1 MTKGFKW
8 LLPIAGL
15 GIITLGVITMVRPL
29 AGIVA
34 LAIFFGIGMLASGIS
49 EIASYC
55 GQEKG
60 NRSGMMLASGIL
72 STLVGIWVVFRGGT
86 YAVAVIMPY
95 IFATWVMAS
104 GITRIA
110 DAVTRKSEHDG
121 IKGWQLALG
130 ILATLLGFS
139 LMFNPLFSTAMV
151 SFTMAFT
158 LIAHGVGTIELFF
171 RIRKMEKEM

>member
-1 MTKGFKW
+1 MTKNFKW

-15 GIITLGVITMVRPL
+15 LVIVLGFLTMFRPL

-34 LAIFFGIGMLASGIS
+34 LALFFGIAMLVSGVS

-86 YAVAVIMPY
+86 YAVVVIMPY
-95 IFATWVMAS
+95 IFAAWVMAS
-104 GITRIA
+104 GIMRIA
-110 DAVTRKSEHDG
+110 DSVTRKSEYDR
-121 IKGWQLALG
+121 IKGWELAFG
-130 ILATLLGFS
+130 ILSTLLGFS
-139 LMFNPLFSTAMV
+139 LMFNPLFSAAMV
-151 SFTMAFT
+151 SLVMAFT
-158 LIAHGVGTIELFF
+158 MIAHGIGTIELFF
-171 RIRKMEKEM
+171 RLRNTES

>member
-1 MTKGFKW
+1 MSKSFKW

-15 GIITLGVITMVRPL
+15 FIIVLGFMTMFRPL
-29 AGIVA
+29 AGIVVLA
-34 LAIFFGIGMLASGIS
+34 LFFGLSMLVSGIS

-72 STLVGIWVVFRGGT
+72 STLAGIWVVFRGGT
-86 YAVAVIMPY
+86 YAIAVVMPY
-95 IFATWVMAS
+95 IFAAWVMAA
-104 GITRIA
+104 GIMRIA

-121 IKGWQLALG
+121 IKGWELAIG
-130 ILATLLGFS
+130 ILSTILGFA

-158 LIAHGVGTIELFF
+158 MIAHGIGLLEMFF
-171 RIRKMEKEM
+171 RLRKSEG

>member
-1 MTKGFKW
+1 MTKKFKW

-15 GIITLGVITMVRPL
+15 FIIVLGVITMVRPL
-29 AGIVA
+29 AGIVMLA
-34 LAIFFGIGMLASGIS
+34 LFFGLGMLVSGIS

-55 GQEKG
+55 GQEKS
-60 NRSGMMLASGIL
+60 NRSGMILASGIL

-95 IFATWVMAS
+95 IFAGWVMAG
-104 GITRIA
+104 GIMRIA

-121 IKGWQLALG
+121 IKGWELALG
-130 ILATLLGFS
+130 ILATLLGFA

-158 LIAHGVGTIELFF
+158 MIAYGVGSLEMFF
-171 RIRKMEKEM
+171 RLRKTED